1 MEVCQRVNE
10 GCKVL
15 GACKRVFKCRSL
27 NMNAKKA
34 LYEGVIVPTVL
45 YGAEAWGVREAER
58 RRLNVFEMKCLRS
71 MIGVTRMD
79 RLRNEEVRRRTNVTR
94 ELAGR
99 VDMQVLRWF
108 GHMERMDDGRMTKR
122 VMKAGV
128 NGRGARGRP
137 RYGWMDGV
145 KRALRDRGL
154 TVEEARERARV
165 REEWRAVVRG

>member
-1 MEVCQRVNE
+1 MEEVECVKNLGSNVDMSGYDIIEVCQRVNE

-45 YGAEAWGVREAER
+45 YGAEAWGLRVAER
-58 RRLNVFEMKCLRS
+58 RRSNVFEMKCLRS

-79 RLRNEEVRRRTNVTR
+79 RLRIEEVRRKTNVTR
-94 ELAGR
+94 EVAGR

-108 GHMERMDDGRMTKR
+108 GHMGRMDDGSMTKR
-122 VMKAGV
+122 VLKAGV
-128 NGRGARGRP
+128 TGRGARGRA
-137 RYGWMDGV
+137 RYGGM
-145 KRALRDRGL
+145 
-154 TVEEARERARV
+154 
-165 REEWRAVVRG
+165 